1 MPQRKPR
8 HGGGL
13 TMYCI
18 LVTGIPA
25 AGKSTM
31 AALLAEHF
39 GLPVISKDKI
49 KELMYDDIGFRSR
62 EEKVR
67 LGIASMNIMYYMAE
81 QLMKSNRPFILEN
94 NFEKISKE
102 PLEKI
107 LEKYSYTA
115 ITVTLTGNYPEI
127 YRRFVERNNSPDRH
141 RGHVVND
148 GYPEKNPG
156 GPVCPVPSED
166 FVKGITDRGMDRFAA
181 NGPNIT
187 VDTTDFEKV
196 RIERVIRLKNVPDG
210 PFFNRQFCVGTPQ
223 NCYDRSRKI
232 TYAIFRR
239 GRSKSAPTWREK

>member
-1 MPQRKPR
+1 
-8 HGGGL
+8 
-13 TMYCI
+13 MYCI

-31 AALLAEHF
+31 AALL
-39 GLPVISKDKI
+39 
-49 KELMYDDIGFRSR
+49 
-62 EEKVR
+62 
-67 LGIASMNIMYYMAE
+67 AE

-156 GPVCPVPSED
+156 GPVCPVPYED

-181 NGPNIT
+181 NGPHIT

-210 PFFNRQFCVGTPQ
+210 PFFNRQFCVGAPQ

-239 GRSKSAPTWREK
+239 GRSKKRSDMEEKMIDDYRKESPGEIPFEK